1 MTRFFVKH
9 PVTTWMIF
17 AMFVVLGAYSLPR
30 LQVEAMPEVDLP
42 TLSVNTRW
50 NGASPQAVQRSITI
64 PIEEAARN
72 VHGVEGI
79 ESRSWPA
86 YSSVTVKFRREI
98 DLDFARLDLN
108 EQLGSVR
115 RNLPLGAG
123 QPNIVAYVPEEFRTE
138 DFFTF
143 SLESDLGPNELRDRT
158 ERWVIPQLLALE
170 GVADATVMGGARPL
184 LKIVLDRQKLELYRI
199 SAGEV
204 FTSIDRLDDF
214 TGAGV
219 VSQMGMEKLVALREP
234 VDIKKLEH
242 AVVARRG
249 GQTFTLN
256 MLGEVRQDYEDPVWF
271 PRANGKTVVLV
282 AVDKRS
288 GSNSVAVS
296 RTLRNALPDIEQNL
310 PFEVGFYIDED
321 QGKELEDK
329 LRELVFRSF
338 IILGVLFM
346 LLVITLRRIK
356 LTAIVTASIL
366 FAIVISLSLFYFLK
380 ISVNFVTISGL
391 TVSFGLILD
400 NSILVLDSV
409 HRRLKALEKAEEE
422 ELSRK
427 TKFKVALETIVE
439 GTKEVLFPIIATTLT
454 TMVAFASF
462 IFLSGRLALYYV
474 PLAISVAAAMVASLF
489 VAFAWV
495 PMVLDRWWARP
506 MVRKSPDGPNEIDD
520 PAKLAEFVEETPD
533 LDAPLPFIERI
544 LFLRQKIA
552 WVVIPACAV
561 LFVWSWHVYDTK
573 VMKGGFW
580 QFPSQQ
586 ELFMYLEMPSGT
598 DVELTS
604 QTLYEFEKVLLP
616 IPEGARMTS
625 RAWNNQ
631 SILRV
636 EFEKDLLATAIPVN
650 FRALLIEKADQTG
663 GTSVFIRGFSDRPYF
678 KGAFGGSAL
687 NSLVKITGYNS
698 KKLNEIAEK
707 TLARA
712 SRSRRVRNARI
723 TTGGQY
729 ERIRQHEMVITIRR
743 DRLAAHGFTVRDLV
757 TQVQRLLGVDF
768 PWTMVIDGEQERLQ
782 MSYDDSDNIS
792 YSDVSDKVIRNQNGE
807 QVRLGDLIEIEKREM
822 SRSIVRDNQKYTAY
836 VNWEYLGTDQ
846 MRTRYIKDIIT
857 GVEEEL
863 PYGYEVEE
871 AKREFLTEEEE
882 QELNQAMWLALAFI
896 FMVMA
901 ALFESVTLPILVLIS
916 VPMALVGVV
925 LIFWLTSSTFDSS
938 ARIGLILMFGIVV
951 NNAILLV
958 SRFRTEASLIMKVK
972 QGGDPS
978 ERAALFPGLR
988 KQLGGSDL
996 FELPKGERAGLLRR
1010 AVARGTR
1017 IRLRSIFLTSGT
1029 TVAGLA
1035 PLLIHLNE
1043 TDDKDIWE
1051 NLALASI
1058 GGLVAS
1064 TILLIVVMPPLYY
1077 YFVRTGWTFRSFFGW
1092 LKRKLK
1098 RGSDAPARSPV
1109 EA

>member
-9 PVTTWMIF
+9 PVTTWMLF
-17 AMFVVLGAYSLPR
+17 TMFVVLGAYSLPR
-30 LQVEAMPEVDLP
+30 LQIEAMPEVDLP
-42 TLSVNTRW
+42 TLSVHTRW

-72 VHGVEGI
+72 VHGVEEI

-86 YSSVTVKFRREI
+86 YSSVTVKFRRDI

-123 QPNIVAYVPEEFRTE
+123 QPSIVAYVPEEFRTE

-143 SLESDLGPNELRDRT
+143 SLESDLSPNELRDRT
-158 ERWVIPQLLALE
+158 EHWVVPQLLALE

-184 LKIVLDRQKLELYRI
+184 IKIVLDRQKLDLYRI
-199 SAGEV
+199 GAGEV
-204 FTSIDRLDDF
+204 FAAIDRLDDF

-219 VSQMGMEKLVALREP
+219 ISQMGTEKLVALREP
-234 VDIKKLEH
+234 VNVNKLKK

-249 GQTFTLN
+249 GQTFTLD
-256 MLGEVRQDYEDPVWF
+256 MLGEVRQDHEDPVWF

-282 AVDKRS
+282 TVDKRS
-288 GSNSVAVS
+288 GANSVAVS
-296 RTLRNALPDIEQNL
+296 RTLRDALPAIEQNL
-310 PFEVGFYIDED
+310 PFDVSFYVDED

-338 IILGVLFM
+338 IILGILFM
-346 LLVITLRRIK
+346 LLVITLRRVK

-391 TVSFGLILD
+391 TVCFGLILD

-409 HRRLKALEKAEEE
+409 HRRLKALEKAEERK
-422 ELSRK
+422 LSRK
-427 TKFKVALETIVE
+427 TKYKVALETIVE
-439 GTKEVLFPIIATTLT
+439 GTREVLFPIIATTLT

-474 PLAISVAAAMVASLF
+474 PLAISVAAAMLASLF
-489 VAFAWV
+489 VAFGWV

-506 MVRKSPDGPNEIDD
+506 LVRRSADGPNEIDN
-520 PAKLAEFVEETPD
+520 PEKLAEFVEETPD
-533 LDAPLPFIERI
+533 LEARLPFFERI
-544 LFLRQKIA
+544 FYLKPKIA
-552 WVVIPACAV
+552 WVVIPACVA
-561 LFVWSWHVYDTK
+561 LFVWGWHVYDKK

-636 EFEKDLLATAIPVN
+636 EFDEKLLATAIPVN

-678 KGAFGGSAL
+678 KGAFGGSSL

-729 ERIRQHEMVITIRR
+729 ERIRQQEMVITIQR
-743 DRLAAHGFTVRDLV
+743 DRLAAHGFTVSDLV

-792 YSDVSDKVIRNQNGE
+792 YADVSQKVIRNRDGE
-807 QVRLGDLIEIEKREM
+807 QVRLGDLINIEKREM

-846 MRTRYIKDIIT
+846 MRTRYIKDIIA

-863 PYGYEVEE
+863 PYGYTVEE

-882 QELNQAMWLALAFI
+882 EELNQALWLALAFI

-901 ALFESVTLPILVLIS
+901 ALFESITLPILVLVS

-951 NNAILLV
+951 NNAILLI
-958 SRFRTEASLIMKVK
+958 SRFRTEAGLIMKVK
-972 QGGDPS
+972 LGGDPA
-978 ERAALFPGLR
+978 ERAALFPGMR

-996 FELPKGERAGLLRR
+996 FKLPKAERANLLRR

-1029 TVAGLA
+1029 TIAGLA

-1064 TILLIVVMPPLYY
+1064 TILLIVMMPPLYY
-1077 YFVRTGWTFRSFFGW
+1077 YFVRTGWTFRSFWGW
-1092 LKRKLK
+1092 LRKKFKR
-1098 RGSDAPARSPV
+1098 RSDAPAHAPV